1 MAYRF
6 ASCPMAR
13 PTVHRTGSRRLLADK
28 TGFDPRHRV
37 SSVIFRVVPR
47 PLWSSRPAGVRASR
61 SLAKDHFIYDNYS
74 PLRIEF
80 VLELCSRQSQNFS
93 RLKHPR
99 FDVRSAETISV
110 PPPILT
116 GWCAIEGIFNPAR
129 LSVSTYSRPGG
140 AQLPASSVSPDLSP
154 DRGHV
159 FRR

>member
-1 MAYRF
+1 
-6 ASCPMAR
+6 MAR

-47 PLWSSRPAGVRASR
+47 PLWSSRLAGVHASR
-61 SLAKDHFIYDNYS
+61 SLAKDHLFYDNYS
-74 PLRIEF
+74 PLRMSSSSNSLHASISDLLS
-80 VLELCSRQSQNFS
+80 VDNL
-93 RLKHPR
+93 R

-110 PPPILT
+110 HPPMLDRVVRDRGNLQPRASFGLHL
-116 GWCAIEGIFNPAR
+116 F
-129 LSVSTYSRPGG
+129 LPGG

-159 FRR
+159 IRR